1 MSNSLN
7 PPGVIFLNHDIS
19 ASALARIQEQL
30 YITEVIEAVVFD
42 ARLLSDASYV
52 LKAHGLDQRIMVLRN
67 LHDLTNRNSADI
79 VLCYK
84 DGLLYVEHTKYGPPG
99 KCMPLLIASLH
110 ELVN

>member
-7 PPGVIFLNHDIS
+7 PPAVIFLNHDIS

-30 YITEVIEAVVFD
+30 YITEVIDADTFD
-42 ARLLSDASYV
+42 ARLLSDPSYI
-52 LKAHGLDQRIMVLRN
+52 LRTHGLDQRIIVLRS
-67 LHDLTNRNSADI
+67 LYDLTNRSSADI

-84 DGLLYVEHTKYGPPG
+84 DGLLYVEDTKYGPPG